1 MIRAIAN
8 TVGRRR
14 SAGAPLR
21 GQCCRSLS
29 GDAGTESAGRGG
41 GGGREDSGSGSGTA
55 ASEATTIES
64 AELKRVMYH
73 ARQRGWLELDV
84 IVGNWATENRR
95 TLATD
100 PALMADF
107 KELLAVENP
116 ELFKYLTRQMDPP
129 EEEAYLNGNVA
140 FQRIRESIDSGLPD
154 EARASKA
161 WVPSGWHDK

>member
-41 GGGREDSGSGSGTA
+41 GGGREDSGSGTA